1 MKFKTYISKIFYRVQ
16 RIPLERRFGKLTKH
30 IMHNL
35 NIFNLIIFKVD
46 KMKKQFLGPYTLHKK
61 LLHAYTK

>member
-1 MKFKTYISKIFYRVQ
+1 MKFKTYILKIFYRVFVSKEFLQ
-16 RIPLERRFGKLTKH
+16 RVRFGELTKH

-46 KMKKQFLGPYTLHKK
+46 KMKKLFLGPYILHKK
-61 LLHAYTK
+61 LLHA